1 MIFFSVIEFGIG
13 QRERSF
19 ETLAIFDKLS
29 LAVHNWTSLS
39 YYRGVIRFTSR
50 SWSVELVPER
60 VVVVCV
66 GEIRTLCDI
75 FRELDRRGGELILG
89 NWTGGCEEIRRRKG
103 DAENVG
109 ERSGQLRNSVRCY
122 AEYYKNKLLL
132 EFFIIWSLIN

>member
-1 MIFFSVIEFGIG
+1 
-13 QRERSF
+13 
-19 ETLAIFDKLS
+19 
-29 LAVHNWTSLS
+29 
-39 YYRGVIRFTSR
+39 
-50 SWSVELVPER
+50 VELVPER

-66 GEIRTLCDI
+66 GEIRALCDI

-132 EFFIIWSLIN
+132 EFFII